1 LPSGDDKL
9 TDIDHLLS
17 FIREDAPSGDITSEA
32 VIGDV
37 RCRAVIV
44 TRAGGVIAGL
54 EETTLLFQ
62 HFGIVVERYARDGDV
77 VIKGTVVMELE
88 GQARSI
94 LLVERTALNIIGR
107 MSGIATRT
115 RIMTT
120 LLEDVGCS
128 CRISA
133 TRKTAP
139 GLRELDKKAVELGG
153 GDPHRTNL
161 SDGILIK
168 DNHLALVPLEEAL
181 RSAKMV
187 PLSRKIEV
195 EVTDPAE
202 AAAAVEAGADM
213 LLLDNMTPDM
223 VKSTLTLLEEK
234 GLRDTLLIEVSGGIT
249 EENLILYAFPGVD
262 LISSGALT
270 HSVRNFDVSLEIIPG
285 DQKFL

>member
-1 LPSGDDKL
+1 L
-9 TDIDHLLS
+9 TDLDHLLA

-32 VIGDV
+32 VIGDA

-62 HFGIVVERYARDGDV
+62 HFGVMVERSVCDGET
-77 VIKGTVVMELE
+77 VIGGTVVMDLD

-115 RIMTT
+115 RIMAT
-120 LLEDVGCS
+120 LLERTGCS

-139 GLRELDKKAVELGG
+139 GLRALDKKAVVLGG
-153 GDPHRTNL
+153 GEPHRANL
-161 SDGILIK
+161 SEGILIK
-168 DNHLALVPLEEAL
+168 DNHLALVPLEQAVC
-181 RSAKMV
+181 SAKQV
-187 PLSRKIEV
+187 PLPLKIEV
-195 EVTDPAE
+195 EVAGPAE
-202 AAAAVEAGADM
+202 AVAAAEAGADI
-213 LLLDNMTPDM
+213 LLLDNMTPGM

-234 GLRDTLLIEVSGGIT
+234 GLRDALLIEVSGGIT
-249 EENLILYAFPGVD
+249 EENLVSYALPGVD

-285 DQKFL
+285 DRIFP